1 MKYNVYYPD
10 GDYKC
15 TVDTYEKAK
24 TESIGFSK
32 EDIREINTGNTMEN
46 EKAVGKFIIIKDL
59 EFTDFMKGEDGKIMT
74 FDTLDDACVTCGMYE
89 FPNVLVCKIEFNH
102 IEPEYNG

>member
-1 MKYNVYYPD
+1 
-10 GDYKC
+10 
-15 TVDTYEKAK
+15 
-24 TESIGFSK
+24 
-32 EDIREINTGNTMEN
+32 MEN

-59 EFTDFMKGEDGKIMT
+59 EFSDFMKDEEGKIKLY
-74 FDTLDDACVTCGMYE
+74 DSLREACETCGMYE